1 MVQAQTV
8 KVLYKLLV
16 QDNGLLSIE
25 GTVLKTTHFRSC
37 ISSGEG
43 MTIWLVHGKAFFKGG
58 FRTHQI
64 GHERAW
70 TVVRAM
76 LKDRRVIQMK
86 ADAAKGTLDVTLAS

>member
-1 MVQAQTV
+1 MHLIGRGNDDLAGPR
-8 KVLYKLLV
+8 K
-16 QDNGLLSIE
+16 GI
-25 GTVLKTTHFRSC
+25 
-37 ISSGEG
+37 
-43 MTIWLVHGKAFFKGG
+43 FKGV